1 MSAPKIP
8 DGPEGDRVRACF
20 AEAGLEPS
28 NPDDWPKLILILRDK
43 LGAPQKHDEQW
54 RQQLLD
60 DALEVH
66 VEHLHKN
73 PELPPLS
80 EREVC
85 KRLTTW
91 EKYQGYDWDAL
102 RKLMSK
108 EGKIIFGKFP
118 TGI

>member
-1 MSAPKIP
+1 MSAPQIP

-20 AEAGLEPS
+20 AEAGLEPN

-43 LGAPQKHDEQW
+43 LGAPQKWDEQW

-60 DALEVH
+60 DALEVNL
-66 VEHLHKN
+66 EHLRKN
-73 PELPPLS
+73 PELRPLS

-118 TGI
+118 QK

>member
-8 DGPEGDRVRACF
+8 EGPEGDRVRACF
-20 AEAGLEPS
+20 AKAGLEPN

-43 LGAPQKHDEQW
+43 LGAPQKLDEQL

-66 VEHLHKN
+66 VEHLRKN

-80 EREVC
+80 ERSVC
-85 KRLTTW
+85 KQLATW
-91 EKYQGYDWDAL
+91 ERYRGYDWDAL

-108 EGKIIFGKFP
+108 VGKIVFVKLP
-118 TGI
+118 QK

>member
-1 MSAPKIP
+1 MNAPKIP
-8 DGPEGDRVRACF
+8 DGPEGDCVHACF
-20 AEAGLEPS
+20 AEAGLEPN

-43 LGAPQKHDEQW
+43 LGAPQKQDEQW
-54 RQQLLD
+54 RDQLLN

-73 PELPPLS
+73 PKLPPLS

-91 EKYQGYDWDAL
+91 EKYRGYDWDAL

-108 EGKIIFGKFP
+108 AGKILFAKLP
-118 TGI
+118 QN